1 MFGVSS
7 HSTRI
12 LPINVRVSKNTLQSE
27 FRAIRTC
34 PLFMGNTHHP
44 LFMWNT
50 HLSEFRAIR
59 TNLNS
64 VQQAHVFYS
73 WVIHTV
79 LCSCSIRTC
88 LNFMQYAPIWIP
100 YNKHTSFIHGQ
111 YTPSFVHV
119 QYAPVWISY
128 NTHQSEFMC
137 SVHQSLFTCNT
148 DQFLYSWQY
157 APWFISGA
165 IRTNIHR
172 LYTPYSDFRDTSN
185 IRTMRLIWNSQ
196 GNTPHLTY
204 SF

>member
-1 MFGVSS
+1 
-7 HSTRI
+7 
-12 LPINVRVSKNTLQSE
+12 
-27 FRAIRTC
+27 
-34 PLFMGNTHHP
+34 MGNTHHL
-44 LFMWNT
+44 LFMCNT
-50 HLSEFRAIR
+50 HLSGFLAIH

-64 VQQAHVFYS
+64 VQQAHFLYS
-73 WVIHTV
+73 WTIRTI
-79 LCSCSIRTC
+79 LFSCAIRTC
-88 LNFMQYAPIWIP
+88 MNFVQYAPISISC
-100 YNKHTSFIHGQ
+100 NKHTSFIHGQ
-111 YTPSFVHV
+111 YAPSCVHMK
-119 QYAPVWISY
+119 YAPVWISY

-172 LYTPYSDFRDTSN
+172 LYTPYSHFGERSN
-185 IRTMRLIWNSQ
+185 LSTMHLIWNSQ